1 MREKT
6 NGLHRKEFITRR
18 EDTFVGRITP
28 AIFLAPVAVSILFV
42 MLYIKTIE
50 VLSQSTLTSSFLG
63 GLFLILSFM
72 LLFVA
77 VVLHIRCFIVIW
89 TFEFAITNKRIIK
102 KVGLIRRITKEI
114 LLSKVESISIDQ
126 NILGRIL
133 GFGTIVVTGTG
144 GSHTYMKSI
153 VDPVK
158 IRNQINKVLESLK
171 I

>member
-1 MREKT
+1 MGYINKNLLPEEKI
-6 NGLHRKEFITRR
+6 L
-18 EDTFVGRITP
+18 FVGSITP

-50 VLSQSTLTSSFLG
+50 VLSQSTLTSAFLG

-72 LLFVA
+72 LLFA
-77 VVLHIRCFIVIW
+77 AIVLLIRCFIVIW

-102 KVGLIRRITKEI
+102 KVGLIRRNTKEI
-114 LLSKVESISIDQ
+114 ILSKVESISIDQ

-133 GFGTIVVTGTG
+133 GFGTIVITGTG
-144 GSHTYMKSI
+144 GTQNYVKSI

-158 IRNQINKVLESLK
+158 IRNLINKVLESVK
-171 I
+171 M